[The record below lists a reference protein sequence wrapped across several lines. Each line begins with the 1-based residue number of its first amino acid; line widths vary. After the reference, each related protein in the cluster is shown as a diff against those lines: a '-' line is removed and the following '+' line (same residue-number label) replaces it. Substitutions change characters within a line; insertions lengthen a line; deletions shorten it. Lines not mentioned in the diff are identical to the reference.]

1 MLESSFSH
9 LFVAVFSSYF
19 VSNAKKIIHSFIK
32 QVCFEKKATYVLV
45 GLFNSVPFLPLLYA
59 NISMAACLIVTS

>member
-19 VSNAKKIIHSFIK
+19 VINAKKIIHSFIK
-32 QVCFEKKATYVLV
+32 QVCFEKELLMCLLV
-45 GLFNSVPFLPLLYA
+45 CSIVCPFYPFYMQIYQWLP
-59 NISMAACLIVTS
+59 V